1 MNDYAYI
8 YDTARSAFGT
18 LGGSLSS
25 VRPDDLLAYVI
36 RELVGRNDFDLTK
49 YEDVIAGNANQAGE
63 DSRNVARFAGLL
75 AGLPISTGGITVN
88 RLCGSSMAAALD
100 AARAVRCKEGELFI
114 ACGVESMS
122 RAPLVLSK
130 ATSAFDR
137 GQQLFDT
144 TMGARFTNPNI
155 ADTFGVHTM
164 PQTADN
170 IASDLSITRSQC
182 DIFSAR
188 SQTRYQEAKKDGL
201 IAAQIVP
208 IAVSQGRKK
217 TTIII
222 SEDEHPREGSTL
234 EVLAGLRTLAND
246 GVVTAG
252 NASGLNDG
260 AAAMIIGSQAVG
272 EKYGVASKGRI
283 LAGAVAGVEPRTMG
297 LGPVPASQ
305 KALARAGLSLDQ
317 MDVIEIN
324 EAFAVQVLGCLQL
337 LGIDFNDSR
346 VNAYGGAIAVGHP
359 LGASG
364 ARIIQNALT
373 QLEANQGRY
382 ALVTMCIGIGQGIAV
397 VIERVKS
404 DTVITGH

>member
-260 AAAMIIGSQAVG
+260 AAAMIIGSRAIG

-346 VNAYGGAIAVGHP
+346 VNASGGAIAVGHP

>member
-36 RELVGRNDFDLTK
+36 RELVGRNDFDLTE
-49 YEDVIAGNANQAGE
+49 YEDVIAGNTNQAGE

-260 AAAMIIGSQAVG
+260 AAAMIIGSRAIG

-305 KALARAGLSLDQ
+305 KALSRAGLSLDQ

>member
-49 YEDVIAGNANQAGE
+49 YEDVIAGNTNQAGE

-260 AAAMIIGSQAVG
+260 AAAMIIGSRAIG

-305 KALARAGLSLDQ
+305 KALSRACLSLDQ

>member
-36 RELVGRNDFDLTK
+36 RELVGRNDFDLTE
-49 YEDVIAGNANQAGE
+49 YEDVIAGNTNQAGE

-260 AAAMIIGSQAVG
+260 AAAMIIGSQAIG

-305 KALARAGLSLDQ
+305 KALSRAGLSLDQ